1 LKAPEKRVDLV
12 DVQTLVSE
20 AHLQG
25 FATGQHDR
33 LYDVFGAHP
42 GVDAEGT
49 AGVYFAVWAPRAA
62 MVNVIG
68 DFNGWNPRSDGL
80 TQSGDSGVWSG
91 FVAGARDGQLYKYE
105 ILTTDGEVLNK
116 ADPFAFEAET
126 PPHTAS
132 RVCDLGFEWSDGDW
146 MLRRAGQNAVTAPMS
161 IYEVHPGSW
170 RRHDDGSFLDYRELA
185 AELAAYVEETG
196 FTHVELMPVMEH
208 PYYGSWGYQCTGYFA
223 ATSRYG
229 TPQDL
234 MFLVDELHRRGI
246 GVIFD
251 WVPAHFPTDAHG
263 LARFDGE
270 PLFEAADPRRGYHPD
285 WDSAIFDYGRPE
297 VRAFLMSSALFWL
310 DRYHADGLRVD
321 GVASMLYLDYS
332 RADGEWVPNEHGGN
346 ENREAESFLR
356 MLNTTAGR
364 RFPDAQIIAEEST
377 AWPGV
382 SHPVH
387 AGGLGFGMK
396 WDMGWMHDTLDY
408 FAADSEHRPGCHDK
422 LTFRSIYASAENF
435 VLPLSHDEVV
445 HGKGSLLR
453 KMVGEGEL
461 RMANLRLL
469 LGYMWA
475 SPGKKLLFMGGEFG
489 QDPEWDHESALDWAA
504 LEDGDHRG
512 LQTWVS
518 DLNRCYRERPELHE
532 LDCDDNGFDWL
543 DADDD
548 GNSIVSFFRRSIG
561 GADPIVVVANLQDI
575 EHVGY
580 RLGVP
585 SGGTWVELLNSDH
598 ERYSG
603 GGRCFETGLQAR
615 EVPAHG
621 QPWSLC
627 FTLPPLSILF
637 IGRET

>member
-1 LKAPEKRVDLV
+1 METPESRIEPGDT
-12 DVQTLVSE
+12 QTLVNE
-20 AHLQG
+20 DHLEG
-25 FATGQHDR
+25 FAAGDHDR

-42 GVDAEGT
+42 GVAADGSS
-49 AGVYFAVWAPRAA
+49 GVNFALWAPRAA

-68 DFNGWNPRSDGL
+68 DFNGWNPRSGRL
-80 TQSGDSGVWSG
+80 ARLGESGVWSG
-91 FVAGARDGQLYKYE
+91 FIPGARAEQLYKYE
-105 ILTTDGEVLNK
+105 ILTNTGEVLNK
-116 ADPFAFEAET
+116 ADPFAFAAET

-132 RVCDLGFEWSDGDW
+132 RVTDMRYDWADAEWMS
-146 MLRRAGQNAVTAPMS
+146 RRAGANAVTAPMS

-170 RRHDDGSFLDYRELA
+170 RRHGDGRFLDYRELA
-185 AELAAYVEETG
+185 VQLGDYVQETG

-251 WVPAHFPTDAHG
+251 WVPSHFPTDAHG

-270 PLFEAADPRRGYHPD
+270 PLYEAADPRRGYHPD

-332 RADGEWVPNEHGGN
+332 RAEGEWEPNEHGGH
-346 ENREAESFLR
+346 ENLEAESLLR
-356 MLNTTAGR
+356 LLNTTAGR
-364 RFPDAQIIAEEST
+364 RFPDVQVVAEEST

-382 SHPVH
+382 THPVH
-387 AGGLGFGMK
+387 EGGLGFGMK
-396 WDMGWMHDTLDY
+396 WDLGWMHDTLDY
-408 FAADSEHRPGCHDK
+408 FAAEAEERPGRHEK
-422 LTFRSIYASAENF
+422 LTFRSVYASAENF
-435 VLPLSHDEVV
+435 VVPLSHDEVV

-453 KMVGEGEL
+453 KMVGAGDL

-475 SPGKKLLFMGGEFG
+475 SPGKKLLFMGGELG
-489 QDPEWDHESALDWAA
+489 QDREWDHEDELDWRT
-504 LEDGDHRG
+504 LEDDDHRG
-512 LQTWVS
+512 LQAWVA

-532 LDCDDNGFDWL
+532 LDCDGKGFDWL
-543 DADDD
+543 DADDA
-548 GNSIVSFFRRSIG
+548 GNSIVSFLRHSIAG
-561 GADPIVVVANLQDI
+561 DDPIVVVANLQDV

-585 SGGTWVELLNSDH
+585 SGGAWFELLNSDH
-598 ERYSG
+598 EHYGG
-603 GGRCFETGLQAR
+603 GGRCFETALQAR

-637 IGRET
+637 IGRDS